1 MKKALVVL
9 SALSV
14 LAAVAGAAHA
24 QSSNVTIYGIVDS
37 GIEFANNGKDSMSRV
52 QSGSLAQSRIGFTG
66 SEDLGGGLRA
76 LFTLENGFNVDNGT
90 LAQTGLLFGRQAFV
104 GLGSSAGTVTLGRQ
118 YEPLH
123 SMYVKFTT
131 HAVGFGDGPAA
142 YVPAIEDVRLDNS
155 IKYVSPVFHG
165 VSMTLFYAL
174 GENTTVPAASKS
186 YGNLLN
192 IQANYDNGPLAAA
205 LSYVSKRK
213 TAAAPDNITKN
224 IAAAVSYDFSVVK
237 PYLLLET
244 VRNDLSSAAIPN
256 YDFWSVA
263 MDVPLGGGRLNF
275 SYGSLK
281 NKSAANAN
289 SRSYGLVY
297 DYDLSKRTTLYT
309 GYSRVNND
317 AGAGFGVGSANGSEV
332 AAAGLGSDPRALIV
346 GIRHKF

>member
-1 MKKALVVL
+1 MKKTLIVL
-9 SALSV
+9 SAL
-14 LAAVAGAAHA
+14 AALAGAAHA

-37 GIEFANNGKDSMSRV
+37 GIEFANNGKDSVSRV

-66 SEDLGGGLRA
+66 TEDLGGGLKA
-76 LFTLENGFNVDNGT
+76 LFMLENGFNVDNGS
-90 LAQTGLLFGRQAFV
+90 LAQSGLLFGRQAFV
-104 GLGSSAGTVTLGRQ
+104 GLGSAAGTVTLGRQ

-123 SMYVKFTT
+123 SLHVKFST
-131 HAVGFGDGPAA
+131 HAVGFGDASAA

-155 IKYVSPVFHG
+155 LKYVSPAFAG
-165 VSMTLFYAL
+165 LAMTLFYAL
-174 GENTTVPAASKS
+174 GENTALPAAGKS

-224 IAAAVSYDFSVVK
+224 IAAAVSYDFSLLK
-237 PYLLLET
+237 PYLILET

-256 YDFWSVA
+256 YDFWSLA
-263 MDVPLGGGRLNF
+263 MDVPLGQGRLNF

-289 SRSYGLVY
+289 SRSYGVVF

-309 GYSRVNND
+309 GYSKVSND

-332 AAAGLGSDPRALIV
+332 AAAGPGYDPRALIF